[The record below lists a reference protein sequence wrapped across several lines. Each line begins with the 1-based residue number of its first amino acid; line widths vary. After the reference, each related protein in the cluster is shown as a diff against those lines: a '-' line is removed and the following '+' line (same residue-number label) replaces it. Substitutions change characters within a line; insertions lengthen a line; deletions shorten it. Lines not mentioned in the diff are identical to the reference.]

1 MVLLMQDSYLSHH
14 GILGMHWGIRRY
26 QNPDGSLT
34 EAGRKHYDKLDTKWA
49 KKNSGKIEA
58 KVKRKVAKDINAYN
72 RELSRQPGYYNANG
86 KVSKKAIN
94 AYNRKLASLM
104 NEKMDNIETPSG
116 RVVRFVAKRGELGVQ
131 MALADPG
138 YDMSKMKNGIW
149 SSGRVAY
156 KKKQVDKIN
165 I

>member
-1 MVLLMQDSYLSHH
+1 MLQDDELSHH
-14 GILGMHWGIRRY
+14 GILGMHWGVRRY

-86 KVSKKAIN
+86 KVSKKAVN

-131 MALADPG
+131 MALVDPN
-138 YDMSKMKNGIW
+138 YNMANMKNGIW

-156 KKKQVDKIN
+156 KQNQISKIN